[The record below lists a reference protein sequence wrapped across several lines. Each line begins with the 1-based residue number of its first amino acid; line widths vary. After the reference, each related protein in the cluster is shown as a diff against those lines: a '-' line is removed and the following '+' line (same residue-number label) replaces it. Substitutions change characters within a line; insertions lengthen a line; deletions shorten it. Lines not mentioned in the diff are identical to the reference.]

1 MFSVVCIEIA
11 AAQEYGS
18 HPTER
23 RRYAQ
28 HALHVSWSP
37 RGAAGAAAR
46 EAVKAATNLPSG
58 KHTKSY

>member
-11 AAQEYGS
+11 ATAQEYGS

-28 HALHVSWSP
+28 HALHVGRP

-46 EAVKAATNLPSG
+46 EAVKAATNLVI
-58 KHTKSY
+58 

>member
-11 AAQEYGS
+11 ATAQEYGS

-28 HALHVSWSP
+28 HALHVGVAQGSRRS
-37 RGAAGAAAR
+37 RS
-46 EAVKAATNLPSG
+46 SG
-58 KHTKSY
+58 SGESRNGNELTLW